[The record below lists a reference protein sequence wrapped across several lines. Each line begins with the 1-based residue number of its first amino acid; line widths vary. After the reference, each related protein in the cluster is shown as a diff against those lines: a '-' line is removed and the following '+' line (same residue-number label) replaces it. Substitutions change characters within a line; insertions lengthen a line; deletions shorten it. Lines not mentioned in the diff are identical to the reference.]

1 MMLPL
6 TDGRPGHAG
15 APGGGASLSVVI
27 PVFNASAS
35 LGSVAGRLAPVLP
48 GIAERFEVILV
59 NDGSADGSWRVIE
72 ELAAC
77 FPWVRGIDLERNYG
91 QHDATLCGIRHARFE
106 YVVTM
111 DDDLEHPPEGAAS
124 LLARLHDGY
133 DVVYG
138 TGPAPRRGWVRAV
151 GRSVMR
157 PVLLRPLG
165 REGVLRAT
173 SFRALRTE
181 LRAAFPQHGE
191 SPVCLDVLLAGAT
204 DRFAYVPVETESRP
218 GGRSRYSV
226 PGLVARSLGIA
237 LRASTLPLWA
247 CGTLAAALDLACA
260 AWLARFPDPARVLRA
275 PVGGSA
281 AALLLAVNLVFLAL
295 CSVYAARRRAR
306 ATPDGG
312 CRVRRQTGP
321 ARAAEGRGP
330 MAHDATRAG
339 EPR

>member
-6 TDGRPGHAG
+6 ADERPGPAP

-27 PVFNASAS
+27 PVFNASES

-91 QHDATLCGIRHARFE
+91 QHDATLCGILHARFE

-124 LLARLHDGY
+124 LLARLRDGY

-138 TGPAPRRGWVRAV
+138 TGPAPDRGWIRAV

-181 LRAAFPQHGE
+181 LRAAFSQHRE
-191 SPVCLDVLLAGAT
+191 SPVCLDVLLARAT
-204 DRFAYVPVETESRP
+204 DRFAYVPVETGSRP
-218 GGRSRYSV
+218 AAPSRYSV
-226 PGLVARSLGIA
+226 LGLVARSLRIA
-237 LRASTLPLWA
+237 L
-247 CGTLAAALDLACA
+247 
-260 AWLARFPDPARVLRA
+260 
-275 PVGGSA
+275 
-281 AALLLAVNLVFLAL
+281 
-295 CSVYAARRRAR
+295 RRAR
-306 ATPDGG
+306 AGDG
-312 CRVRRQTGP
+312 CRVRRQTGS
-321 ARAAEGRGP
+321 AWA
-330 MAHDATRAG
+330 AG
-339 EPR
+339 EPPVHDAGRSGEAG

>member
-1 MMLPL
+1 MTLPL
-6 TDGRPGHAG
+6 TPERPGRAR
-15 APGGGASLSVVI
+15 APGGGASVSVVI
-27 PVFNASAS
+27 PVFNAEES

-72 ELAAC
+72 ELAAR

-124 LLARLHDGY
+124 LLARLHDGF

-138 TGPAPRRGWVRAV
+138 TAPAPHRGWARAV

-157 PVLLRPLG
+157 PVLLGSLG

-181 LRAAFPQHGE
+181 LRAAIPQHGA

-204 DRFAYVPVETESRP
+204 DRFAYVAVEPGSRP
-218 GGRSRYSV
+218 AGRSRYSV

-237 LRASTLPLWA
+237 LQASTAPLWA
-247 CGTLAAALDLACA
+247 CGILAAAFDLAMA
-260 AWLARFPDPARVLRA
+260 AWLARSADAARVLRA
-275 PVGGSA
+275 PIGGLA

-295 CSVYAARRRAR
+295 CSVYAARRRVR
-306 ATPDGG
+306 AAPDAG

-321 ARAAEGRGP
+321 HGLPARSAESR
-330 MAHDATRAG
+330 
-339 EPR
+339 